1 MNNTQDLVQV
11 DKGGISP
18 MFQDS
23 IMSMLDSLKSQPQQG
38 MDSQSENENLN
49 TFQPIDTSNKKVSS
63 AQTTEQNNN
72 VSENNA
78 MALSDERCKE
88 LFGSTDLLDAIAD
101 IDAYRFKYKEGA
113 DKIDPNATPDK
124 EHVGVMAQELAA
136 NPATK
141 DVVEQDP
148 ESGYLTVNIKDLTM
162 ETFALVTELA
172 RRVRELEVR
181 CGAK

>member
-1 MNNTQDLVQV
+1 MNMLSGLNNKMNNANA
-11 DKGGISP
+11 S
-18 MFQDS
+18 
-23 IMSMLDSLKSQPQQG
+23 
-38 MDSQSENENLN
+38 NEGLN
-49 TFQPIDTSNKKVSS
+49 TIQDVDTSKKTSS
-63 AQTTEQNNN
+63 SQTTEQKPAN
-72 VSENNA
+72 ENNSV
-78 MALSDERCKE
+78 ALSDERCKE

-101 IDAYRFKYKEGA
+101 IDAYRFRYKEGA
-113 DKIDPNATPDK
+113 EKIDPNATPDK

-172 RRVRELEVR
+172 RRVKELEAK
-181 CGAK
+181 CGNQ

>member
-1 MNNTQDLVQV
+1 MTNNKMQPLAQ
-11 DKGGISP
+11 GIP
-18 MFQDS
+18 NTVPEGDTFQDQV
-23 IMSMLDSLKSQPQQG
+23 MQMLSGLNAKMNSANA
-38 MDSQSENENLN
+38 SNENLN
-49 TFQPIDTSNKKVSS
+49 TIQDVDTSKKTSS
-63 AQTTEQNNN
+63 SQITEQKPGD
-72 VSENNA
+72 ENNSV
-78 MALSDERCKE
+78 ALSDERCKE

-113 DKIDPNATPDK
+113 EKIDPNATPDK

-141 DVVEQDP
+141 STVEKDP

-172 RRVRELEVR
+172 RRVKELEAK
-181 CGAK
+181 CGNQ